1 MLGGH
6 SSLDPP
12 DPIPNS
18 EVKRTC
24 ADDSVDYPCESRS
37 PPGSLSD
44 KPPQRKLQ
52 GGLFLLGKIRSR
64 LRVDVSFILNIC
76 YNGQIVYGLSA
87 HFLFV
92 AEIWIYTVCWNPR

>member
-18 EVKRTC
+18 EVKRAR

-37 PPGSLSD
+37 PPGSLNKTPRAERS
-44 KPPQRKLQ
+44 
-52 GGLFLLGKIRSR
+52 GAFLFALYPCGNMRYSR
-64 LRVDVSFILNIC
+64 L
-76 YNGQIVYGLSA
+76 GQNALAG
-87 HFLFV
+87 
-92 AEIWIYTVCWNPR
+92 